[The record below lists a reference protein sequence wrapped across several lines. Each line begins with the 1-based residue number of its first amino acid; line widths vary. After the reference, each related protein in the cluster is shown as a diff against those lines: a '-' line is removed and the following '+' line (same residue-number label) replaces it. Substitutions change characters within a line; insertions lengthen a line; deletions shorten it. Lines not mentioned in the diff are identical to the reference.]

1 MKGRTATSDQDPT
14 SRPTVDQERGLFGSA
29 GWDATDE
36 EAPDNDSE
44 ETPEIPDDIPRPDPG
59 TDQG

>member
-1 MKGRTATSDQDPT
+1 MGDQDPT

-44 ETPEIPDDIPRPDPG
+44 ETPEIPDDIPRPDPDK
-59 TDQG
+59 DQG